1 MIQSVIKL
9 KDSYTSTCT
18 KVISSAKKLDKA
30 LANNSASYSKM
41 NNKVSSV
48 MSKIKSKFQ
57 NVWNATKKPFKWAID
72 TRILKTLS
80 KITGA
85 IGKITSKLVRL
96 SSKVF
101 KVTLKPAGMLA
112 KGGMKLAKLGAGA
125 FTVTGAGVLGM
136 AKMGSDLEVQK
147 ISMNHFLGGDSKK
160 SDAYLKELRENANAT
175 PFETGEV
182 VKAGT
187 RAIQIAD
194 GDTKKGMDFVKLAED
209 MAALNPGKTIS
220 DAMEALADANLGEME
235 RLKEFG
241 FKGSKKEF
249 DKAGGDLFKMKG
261 ANGKTLQDLYK
272 GGAGKLAGSAK
283 GKLSTITGKVKSG
296 LQDAGLKVIEKMA
309 PILDKLIPLADILA
323 DKIVSFVD
331 IAMPYVESFIQ
342 GIGVMWQSIQ
352 PIIQQIMP
360 ILQSAWGALSIL
372 VKPLVDLGST
382 LIPIF
387 AEALSFV
394 SPIIDGVVKP
404 AFEMIGMIISNA
416 LCPVLKLLWSVLSV
430 VLTPVIKI
438 VSVAFQG
445 LKPVVEMVTNL
456 VGGLAGA
463 LKGAIEKIGGLAK
476 KAWSGIKGAGKWI
489 YNKVTG
495 HATGSEYFSGG
506 LTRINE
512 RGEELINLPRG
523 TKIYPSG
530 KTNQIMNRELKGNNA
545 PNNTYNLTVNISTG
559 GEINEEKLGQILLN
573 KFKEF
578 APQGA

>member
-1 MIQSVIKL
+1 MIQAVVSL

-18 KVISSAKKLDKA
+18 KVISSAKQLDKA
-30 LANNSASYSKM
+30 LASNSVAYMKM

-57 NVWNATKKPFKWAID
+57 KVWNATKKPFKWTAD
-72 TRILKTLS
+72 TRIFKTLS
-80 KITGA
+80 KITSA
-85 IGKITSKLVRL
+85 VGKVTSKLTKL
-96 SSKVF
+96 SGKVF
-101 KVTLKPAGMLA
+101 KVDLKPMGMLA
-112 KGGMKLAKLGAGA
+112 KGAKNIGKGLLFGSAL
-125 FTVTGAGVLGM
+125 TGGGLLGM
-136 AKMGSDLEVQK
+136 AKMGSDLEQQK
-147 ISMNHFLGGDSKK
+147 ISMNHFLGGDKAK

-352 PIIQQIMP
+352 PIIQQIIP
-360 ILQSAWGALSIL
+360 ILQSAWGALSVLIP
-372 VKPLVDLGST
+372 PLMDLGST
-382 LIPIF
+382 LLPIF
-387 AEALSFV
+387 SEALSFV
-394 SPIIDGVVKP
+394 SPIIDGIVKP
-404 AFEMIGMIISNA
+404 AFEMIGMIISNFI
-416 LCPVLKLLWSVLSV
+416 CPVLKTLWTIISTVLN
-430 VLTPVIKI
+430 PVIKI
-438 VSVAFQG
+438 LSFAFEA
-445 LKPVVEMVTNL
+445 LKPVVNTVTSVL
-456 VGGLAGA
+456 GGLAGA
-463 LKGAIEKIGGLAK
+463 IGGAVEKIKGIAS
-476 KAWSGIKGAGKWI
+476 KAWGGIKSAGSWI

-495 HATGSEYFSGG
+495 HATGTEYFGGG

-530 KTNQIMNRELKGNNA
+530 KTNQIMNRELKGNNT

-559 GEINEEKLGQILLN
+559 GEINEEKIGQILLN
-573 KFKEF
+573 KFREF